1 MTSEHSLIALLKYA
15 VDSAATM
22 LSVDVSGCA
31 LSLVD
36 DGLDTILDGREAGCR
51 IITEM
56 SLNTGN
62 LQPTGRTDRKNDLRQ
77 KFKPRQDHYCA
88 DTRVGTLIVATI
100 CLQLIQNRYM
110 FRSFTV
116 LQCSY

>member
-1 MTSEHSLIALLKYA
+1 MTSEHSLIALRKYA
-15 VDSAATM
+15 VDSHTTVF
-22 LSVDVSGCA
+22 SVDVSGCA

-62 LQPTGRTDRKNDLRQ
+62 WQPTGRTGRKNDVRE
-77 KFKPRQDHYCA
+77 KFNVRQDRYSA
-88 DTRVGTLIVATI
+88 DVWGVWDR
-100 CLQLIQNRYM
+100 N
-110 FRSFTV
+110 
-116 LQCSY
+116 

>member
-1 MTSEHSLIALLKYA
+1 VTSEHSLIALRKHA
-15 VDSAATM
+15 VDSDRTM
-22 LSVDVSGCA
+22 FSVDVSGCA

-62 LQPTGRTDRKNDLRQ
+62 SQPTGRTDRKNDVRE
-77 KFKPRQDHYCA
+77 KFNTRQDNYNV
-88 DTRVGTLIVATI
+88 D
-100 CLQLIQNRYM
+100 M
-110 FRSFTV
+110 
-116 LQCSY
+116 